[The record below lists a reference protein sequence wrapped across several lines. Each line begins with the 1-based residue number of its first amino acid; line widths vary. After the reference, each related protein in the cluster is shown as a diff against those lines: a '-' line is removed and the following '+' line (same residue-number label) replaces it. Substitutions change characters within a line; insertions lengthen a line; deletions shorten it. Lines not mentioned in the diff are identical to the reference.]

1 MEPVIPSTKISELFN
16 ITGKVVL
23 IVGAGGMGRVIA
35 KAFADNGARIA
46 VATRSQSSLDITR
59 DLLAESGAEQRYYI
73 MHVENKAEVEEV
85 EEIVDALT
93 YASHHDIVL
102 QRVPEDDKKDENHL
116 QTVPVGV
123 APRVSAGF
131 CHTIYLRCKSI
142 QKKRI
147 TSPLDKEFFCRLF
160 TKRKNKDDKKGKIL
174 FPIRKM

>member
-85 EEIVDALT
+85 VEEI
-93 YASHHDIVL
+93 
-102 QRVPEDDKKDENHL
+102 
-116 QTVPVGV
+116 
-123 APRVSAGF
+123 
-131 CHTIYLRCKSI
+131 
-142 QKKRI
+142 
-147 TSPLDKEFFCRLF
+147 
-160 TKRKNKDDKKGKIL
+160 NKDFGRIDIL
-174 FPIRKM
+174 IFTSAIAPLGPSLDFDEKDFRDTMEINFMGSVFVKM